1 MPREDPQDRY
11 LAWDACYNIRDIGGY
26 PTQHES
32 RTRWR
37 ALVRADNL
45 YRLTPQGQ
53 AALRDYGVRTVI
65 DLRFARELEREAN
78 PFAAQQDAEGMP
90 RYLHL
95 PVMDP
100 DDAETNAALDAA
112 ESMQAEYVIMLE
124 KNKVRI
130 GSVIKAV
137 AASLAEGGVL
147 VHCHGG
153 KDRTGIVVALLLS
166 LAGVPRQTIV
176 EDYALSEALLEPPHS
191 AWLEKQAQAH
201 GQPIERPRWMYSR
214 PETMQGALDYLDLQY
229 GGVEGYLESAGM
241 TQAEMTQVRKHL
253 TAPIDDVSS

>member
-1 MPREDPQDRY
+1 MTQEEPQGRY
-11 LAWDACYNIRDIGGY
+11 LAWDSCYNIRDIGGY
-26 PTQHES
+26 PTQNDS

-65 DLRFARELEREAN
+65 DLRFARELAREAN
-78 PFAAQQDAEGMP
+78 PFAAQQGAEGMP

-112 ESMQAEYVIMLE
+112 ESMQAEYIIMLE
-124 KNKVRI
+124 KNKGRI
-130 GSVIKAV
+130 GAVIKAV
-137 AASLAEGGVL
+137 AAGLEEGGVL

-153 KDRTGIVVALLLS
+153 KDRTGIIIALLLS
-166 LAGVPRQTIV
+166 LAGVPRETIV
-176 EDYALSEALLEPPHS
+176 EDYALSETMLEPPHS
-191 AWLEKQAQAH
+191 AWLEKQAQAQ

-214 PETMQGALDYLDLQY
+214 PETMQGALDYLDRKY
-229 GGVEGYLESAGM
+229 GSVEGYLKAAGV
-241 TQAEMTQVRKHL
+241 TQADMAQIRNHL
-253 TAPIDDVSS
+253 VASADNAGT